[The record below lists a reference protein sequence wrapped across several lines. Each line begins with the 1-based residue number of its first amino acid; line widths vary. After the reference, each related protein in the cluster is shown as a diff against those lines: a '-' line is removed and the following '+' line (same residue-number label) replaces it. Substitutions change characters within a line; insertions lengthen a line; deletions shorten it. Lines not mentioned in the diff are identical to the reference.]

1 MCLFYGLLQFPS
13 TTGLNFARFVN
24 QKDLTQTQTVA
35 CTREEIVELF
45 GFGTAVLRGLD
56 YHRLVYCF

>member
-1 MCLFYGLLQFPS
+1 MCLFYGLFQFPS

-45 GFGTAVLRGLD
+45 GFGTALRGLD